1 MEAYALKM
9 TLGIDQKKAEGL
21 VQGYLDGFPQLKAWR
36 TDSRVQVKE
45 HGYIKNYVGRVRHL
59 PKVKKLYDNLGDRI
73 MDWRFRK
80 DLETRVPTKTNPK
93 TGKMISPRDQVT
105 QAYRDYRNGLNNCL
119 NFQLQSLAA
128 AVVNRAA
135 LKINL
140 KAKELGIDAICQ
152 AQVHDQL
159 IVNVD
164 NNDAEMFAPYVQE
177 IMETTTKLPGVTLKA
192 PPEIAN
198 NWAEGH

>member
-1 MEAYALKM
+1 M
-9 TLGIDQKKAEGL
+9 
-21 VQGYLDGFPQLKAWR
+21 
-36 TDSRVQVKE
+36 
-45 HGYIKNYVGRVRHL
+45 
-59 PKVKKLYDNLGDRI
+59 

-80 DLETRVPTKTNPK
+80 ELETQIPPKYIKKDGEIVKT
-93 TGKMISPRDQVT
+93 ISPRDQVT

-140 KAKELGIDAICQ
+140 KAKELGIDALCQ

-159 IVNVD
+159 IINVD
-164 NNDAEMFAPYVQE
+164 EKDAEMFAPYVQE
-177 IMETTTKLPGVTLKA
+177 IMENTTKLPGVTLKA